1 MRSSDAMATIPSAKK
16 WRFCWIKLAWPLL
29 GHCAMT
35 AICSKGVF
43 CAQNLR
49 RWGRTDEGMVE
60 GEVHNYDEWPGET
73 MKKERT
79 KNTHIALL

>member
-1 MRSSDAMATIPSAKK
+1 
-16 WRFCWIKLAWPLL
+16 
-29 GHCAMT
+29 MT